1 MPRYAAIDIG
11 SNSVRMLA
19 AEAEPS
25 TGIRSLA
32 SDREVTRLGQS
43 VFRTGRV
50 SQEAMDLVCTVLSRM
65 AQTYQ
70 KLNVLGIRVVATAAV
85 RDASN
90 QAEFIKR
97 ASDAAGSPVE
107 TISGQEEA
115 RLIHLGVQTRWPHP
129 GKRVLMIDI
138 GGGSAEIILSQDQ
151 RIEYA
156 ISKQLGAL
164 RLSEIFLRSD
174 PPRPADLRRLEGYI
188 EERIAPA
195 IRKIGATPID
205 RVIATSASA
214 SAAVSAINSVPRVKR
229 DEADRKRA
237 SVSQLRKLYK
247 DLSIRTLE
255 ERRRMVGIGPRR
267 AEIIVPGIAVL
278 LRVLEDLDLPALY
291 HSSAGVRDGII
302 ADLAARGAGYNL
314 SQLPAEQRAT
324 VEQMAEHYHV
334 PIKHARKVARL
345 ANALFTAMH
354 SLHKLSPLYGRLL
367 EAAAYLHDI
376 GHYVSDNKH
385 HKHSYYLVANS
396 DLPGFTAR
404 ERELIANLCRY
415 HRKAV
420 PNETHLNWQGL
431 DLEGR
436 QAVHFL
442 APILRL
448 ADSLDRSQEQRPT
461 RSCSNCIAAAT
472 STSKPGPR
480 TASAKSS
487 ARSSAV
493 RWWSPGRAP
502 KVRKHLPSHF
512 LLTRTHQ

>member
-19 AEAEPS
+19 AEAEP
-25 TGIRSLA
+25 TFGIRTLA

-50 SQEAMDLVCTVLSRM
+50 SQEATDLVCSVLARM

-70 KLNVLGIRVVATAAV
+70 KLNVLGIRVVATAAI

-90 QAEFIKR
+90 QQDFLKR
-97 ASDAAGSPVE
+97 ASEAVGSPVE

-115 RLIHLGVQTRWPHP
+115 RLIHLGVQTLWPQP

-138 GGGSAEIILSQDQ
+138 GGGSAEIILSENR

-156 ISKQLGAL
+156 VSKQLGAL
-164 RLSEIFLRSD
+164 RLCEIFLRND
-174 PPRPADLRRLEGYI
+174 PPRTSDLRRLESYI

-195 IRKIGATPID
+195 VRKIGPDHID

-214 SAAVSAINSVPRVKR
+214 SAAVSAINHIPRARR
-229 DEADRKRA
+229 DEADRQRGSA
-237 SVSQLRKLYK
+237 PQLRRLYK
-247 DLSIRTLE
+247 DLSSLSLE
-255 ERRRMVGIGPRR
+255 DRRKVVGIGPRR

-278 LRVLEDLDLPALY
+278 LRILDDLHLPALY
-291 HSSAGVRDGII
+291 HSAAGVRDGII
-302 ADLAARGAGYNL
+302 ADLAARGAGFNL
-314 SQLPAEQRAT
+314 TQLPAEQRTT

-334 PIKHARKVARL
+334 PIKHARKVARF
-345 ANALFTAMH
+345 ANTLFTALH
-354 SLHKLSPLYGRLL
+354 SLHELAPIYGRLL

-376 GHYVSDNKH
+376 GHYVSDTKH

-396 DLPGFTAR
+396 DMPGFNAR

-420 PNETHLNWQGL
+420 PNEMHLNWQGL
-431 DLEGR
+431 DLEGKR
-436 QAVHFL
+436 AVQFL
-442 APILRL
+442 APVLRL
-448 ADSLDRSQEQRPT
+448 ADNLDRSQDQRVKEIECAVHPSDVLLELKGD
-461 RSCSNCIAAAT
+461 RDIDLEAWAAD
-472 STSKPGPR
+472 
-480 TASAKSS
+480 SAGDVFLQIYGRPLIV
-487 ARSSAV
+487 ARS
-493 RWWSPGRAP
+493 
-502 KVRKHLPSHF
+502 K
-512 LLTRTHQ
+512 T

>member
-19 AEAEPS
+19 AEAEPG

-50 SQEAMDLVCTVLSRM
+50 SQEATDLVCAVLARM

-70 KLNVLGIRVVATAAV
+70 KLNVLGIRAVATAAI

-90 QAEFIKR
+90 QQEFLKR
-97 ASDAAGSPVE
+97 ASEAIGSPVE

-115 RLIHLGVQTRWPHP
+115 RLIHLGVQTLWPHP

-138 GGGSAEIILSQDQ
+138 GGGSAEIILSHD
-151 RIEYA
+151 RHIEYA
-156 ISKQLGAL
+156 VSKQLGAL
-164 RLSEIFLRSD
+164 RLCEIFLHAD
-174 PPRPADLRRLEGYI
+174 PPRPSDLRRLESYI

-195 IRKIGATPID
+195 IRKIGSRPID

-214 SAAVSAINSVPRVKR
+214 SAAVSAINQVPRVLR

-237 SVSQLRKLYK
+237 SAAQLRRLYK
-247 DLSIRTLE
+247 DLSARSLE
-255 ERRRMVGIGPRR
+255 ERRKIVGIGPRR

-278 LRVLEDLDLPALY
+278 LRILQDLELPALY
-291 HSSAGVRDGII
+291 HSAAGVKDGII
-302 ADLAARGAGYNL
+302 ADLAARGAGCNL
-314 SQLPAEQRAT
+314 TQLPAEQRAT
-324 VEQMAEHYHV
+324 VEEMAERYGV
-334 PIKHARKVARL
+334 PVRHARKVARFS
-345 ANALFTAMH
+345 NTLFTAMH
-354 SLHKLSPLYGRLL
+354 SLHQLSPLYGRLL

-396 DLPGFTAR
+396 DMPGFTAR

-415 HRKAV
+415 HRKAT
-420 PNETHLNWQGL
+420 PNEIHINWQGL
-431 DLEGR
+431 DLEGKR
-436 QAVHFL
+436 AVQFL
-442 APILRL
+442 APVLRL
-448 ADSLDRSQEQRPT
+448 ADNLDRHQDQRVKELE
-461 RSCSNCIAAAT
+461 CIIRPDEVRLKLSGDRDVDLEAWAVD
-472 STSKPGPR
+472 
-480 TASAKSS
+480 SAGQ
-487 ARSSAV
+487 V
-493 RWWSPGRAP
+493 FQQVYGRP
-502 KVRKHLPSHF
+502 LVVVWN
-512 LLTRTHQ
+512 

>member
-1 MPRYAAIDIG
+1 
-11 SNSVRMLA
+11 MLA

-25 TGIRSLA
+25 TGIRILA

-50 SQEAMDLVCTVLSRM
+50 SQEAMDLVCSILARM

-70 KLNVLGIRVVATAAV
+70 KLNVLGIRVVATAAI

-90 QAEFIKR
+90 QQDFLKR
-97 ASDAAGSPVE
+97 ASEAVGSPVE

-138 GGGSAEIILSQDQ
+138 GGGSAEIILSQD
-151 RIEYA
+151 RHIEYA

-164 RLSEIFLRSD
+164 RLCEIFLHTD
-174 PPRPADLRRLEGYI
+174 PARPSDLRRLESYI
-188 EERIAPA
+188 EERIGAA
-195 IRKIGATPID
+195 IRKISSHTID

-214 SAAVSAINSVPRVKR
+214 SAAVSAINHVPRTRR

-237 SVSQLRKLYK
+237 SVGQLRKLYR
-247 DLSIRTLE
+247 DLSIRSLE
-255 ERRRMVGIGPRR
+255 DRRKFVGIGPRR

-278 LRVLEDLDLPALY
+278 LRILEDLKLPALY
-291 HSSAGVRDGII
+291 HSAAGVRDGII
-302 ADLAARGAGYNL
+302 ADLAARGAGFYL
-314 SQLPAEQRAT
+314 TQLPAEQRAT
-324 VEQMAEHYHV
+324 VEEMAERYRV

-345 ANALFTAMH
+345 GNSLFTALH
-354 SLHKLSPLYGRLL
+354 SLHELSPMYGRLL

-376 GHYVSDNKH
+376 GHFVSDNKH

-404 ERELIANLCRY
+404 EREVIANLCRY
-415 HRKAV
+415 HRKAA
-420 PNETHLNWQGL
+420 PNDMHPNWQGL
-431 DLEGR
+431 DLEGKR
-436 QAVHFL
+436 AVQYL

-448 ADSLDRSQEQRPT
+448 ADSLDRSQEQRVKELD
-461 RSCSNCIAAAT
+461 CIVRPDGVRLELHGDHDIDLEAWAADNARDVFQQVYGRPLVV
-472 STSKPGPR
+472 SRAR
-480 TASAKSS
+480 T
-487 ARSSAV
+487 
-493 RWWSPGRAP
+493 
-502 KVRKHLPSHF
+502 
-512 LLTRTHQ
+512 

>member
-25 TGIRSLA
+25 TGVRTLA

-50 SQEAMDLVCTVLSRM
+50 SQEAIDLVCSVLARM
-65 AQTYQ
+65 AQTYH
-70 KLNVLGIRVVATAAV
+70 KLNVLGVRVVATAAI

-90 QAEFIKR
+90 QQEFLKR
-97 ASDAAGSPVE
+97 ASDAVGSPVE

-115 RLIHLGVQTRWPHP
+115 RLIHLGVQTMWPQP

-138 GGGSAEIILSQDQ
+138 GGGSAELILSRD
-151 RIEYA
+151 RHIEYSV
-156 ISKQLGAL
+156 SKQLGAL
-164 RLSEIFLRSD
+164 RLCEIFLRTD
-174 PPRPADLRRLEGYI
+174 PPRASELRRLESYI

-195 IRKIGATPID
+195 IRKIGTREIS

-214 SAAVSAINSVPRVKR
+214 SAAVSAINMVPRTRR

-237 SVSQLRKLYK
+237 SVAQLRKLYR
-247 DLSIRTLE
+247 DLSTRSLE
-255 ERRRMVGIGPRR
+255 DRRKVVGIGPRR

-278 LRVLEDLDLPALY
+278 LRVLEDLGLPALY
-291 HSSAGVRDGII
+291 HSAAGVRDGII
-302 ADLAARGAGYNL
+302 VDLAARGAGFNL
-314 SQLPAEQRAT
+314 TQLPPEQLAT
-324 VEQMAEHYHV
+324 VEEMAARYHE
-334 PIKHARKVARL
+334 PMKHVRKVARL
-345 ANALFTAMH
+345 ANTLFTGLH
-354 SLHKLSPLYGRLL
+354 SLHQLSPMYGRLL

-396 DLPGFTAR
+396 DMPGFTAR

-420 PNETHLNWQGL
+420 PSETHVNWQSL
-431 DLEGR
+431 DLEAR
-436 QAVHFL
+436 RAVAYL

-448 ADSLDRSQEQRPT
+448 ADNLDRSQDQRVKDV
-461 RSCSNCIAAAT
+461 SCVVRPGDVLLEVKGDGDIDLETWAADRAGDVFQQVYGRRLAVV
-472 STSKPGPR
+472 K
-480 TASAKSS
+480 
-487 ARSSAV
+487 AR
-493 RWWSPGRAP
+493 
-502 KVRKHLPSHF
+502 
-512 LLTRTHQ
+512 

>member
-25 TGIRSLA
+25 TGIRTLA

-50 SQEAMDLVCTVLSRM
+50 SQDAMDLVCAILARM

-70 KLNVLGIRVVATAAV
+70 KLNVLGIRVVATSAI

-90 QAEFIKR
+90 QSDFLKR
-97 ASDAAGSPVE
+97 ASEAVGSPVE

-115 RLIHLGVQTRWPHP
+115 RLIHLGVQTLWPHP

-138 GGGSAEIILSQDQ
+138 GGGSAEIILSQDR

-156 ISKQLGAL
+156 VSKQLGAL
-164 RLSEIFLRSD
+164 RLCEIFLRAD
-174 PPRPADLRRLEGYI
+174 PPRPSDLRRLESYI

-195 IRKIGATPID
+195 VRKIGTRSID

-214 SAAVSAINSVPRVKR
+214 SAAVSAINTVPRTRR

-237 SVSQLRKLYK
+237 SAAQLRKLYK
-247 DLSIRTLE
+247 DLSIRSLD
-255 ERRRMVGIGPRR
+255 ERRKIVGIGPRR

-278 LRVLEDLDLPALY
+278 LRILEDLGLPALY
-291 HSSAGVRDGII
+291 HSAAGVRDGII
-302 ADLAARGAGYNL
+302 ADLAARGAGFNL
-314 SQLPAEQRAT
+314 SELPSEQRAT
-324 VEQMAEHYHV
+324 VEEMAEHYHV
-334 PIKHARKVARL
+334 PIKHARKVARM
-345 ANALFTAMH
+345 ANDLFKALH
-354 SLHKLSPLYGRLL
+354 SLHELSPMYGRLL

-385 HKHSYYLVANS
+385 HKHSYYLVSNS

-404 ERELIANLCRY
+404 EREVIANLCRY

-420 PNETHLNWQGL
+420 PNEMHLNWQGL
-431 DLEGR
+431 DLEGKR
-436 QAVHFL
+436 AVQYL

-448 ADSLDRSQEQRPT
+448 ADNLDRSQEQRVKQIE
-461 RSCSNCIAAAT
+461 CIVGPNEVLLELSGDRDIDLEAWAAD
-472 STSKPGPR
+472 
-480 TASAKSS
+480 SAAGVFLQVYGRRLLV
-487 ARSSAV
+487 ARA
-493 RWWSPGRAP
+493 R
-502 KVRKHLPSHF
+502 
-512 LLTRTHQ
+512 